1 MWIVTACLSSLFAG
15 ITSILVKLGVKTTDS
30 DVATAIRTTVVL
42 AFAWIMVWVTGCA
55 GEISA
60 LTLPQIAWLAAS
72 GVATGVSWICYFKAL
87 SLADVNKVAPVDK
100 SSVILTVLFSIV
112 VLKEYTLWWL
122 QLICVAV
129 IGIGTL
135 LMIEKK
141 SANGSERAKGGYL
154 WLVLAIIS
162 AVAASLTSV
171 FAKIGMQGV
180 NSTLATAL
188 RTCVVLVIAWAIVI
202 FRGKAAQLGKIN
214 PKELLFI
221 ILSGFATGASWLCF
235 YSAMQQGLVGVV
247 NCIDKLSIVV
257 TVFFSSVVLKE
268 KLSRRALA
276 GLILIVA
283 ATLTM
288 ALAVYF
294 VT

>member
-1 MWIVTACLSSLFAG
+1 MWILTACMSALFAG
-15 ITSILVKLGVKTTDS
+15 VTSILVKLGVKTTDS

-42 AFAWIMVWVTGCA
+42 AFAWIMVWITGCA
-55 GEISA
+55 DGIA
-60 LTLPQIAWLAAS
+60 LLTLPQILWLAAS
-72 GVATGVSWICYFKAL
+72 GIATGVSWICYFKAL

-112 VLKEYTLWWL
+112 VLKEYALWWV
-122 QLICVAV
+122 QLICVAL
-129 IGIGTL
+129 IGAGTF

-141 SANGSERAKGGYL
+141 SVEGQSAKGGYA
-154 WLVLAIIS
+154 WLILAIIS
-162 AVAASLTSV
+162 AVAASLTSI

-188 RTCVVLVIAWAIVI
+188 RTCIVHVIAWAIVL
-202 FRGKAAQLGKIN
+202 FRGKAKKLCAMNL
-214 PKELLFI
+214 KELVFI
-221 ILSGFATGASWLCF
+221 VLSGFATGASWLCF

-247 NCIDKLSIVV
+247 NCIDKLSILL
-257 TVFFSSVVLKE
+257 TVIFSRIVLKE

-276 GLILIVA
+276 GLIIIVA
-283 ATLTM
+283 ATLAM

>member
-1 MWIVTACLSSLFAG
+1 MWILIAFLSSLFAG

-42 AFAWIMVWVTGCA
+42 AFAWVMVWITGCA
-55 GEISA
+55 EQILN
-60 LTLPQIAWLAAS
+60 LTLPQILWLAAS

-87 SLADVNKVAPVDK
+87 SLADVNKVAPIDK
-100 SSVILTVLFSIV
+100 SSVILTVLFSIT
-112 VLKEYTLWWL
+112 VLKEYTLWWV
-122 QLICVAV
+122 QLICVAL
-129 IGIGTL
+129 IGLGTL
-135 LMIEKK
+135 LMIERKAVDGK
-141 SANGSERAKGGYL
+141 SAKGGYL

-162 AVAASLTSV
+162 AVAASLTSI

-188 RTCVVLVIAWAIVI
+188 RTCVVLVIAWAIVL
-202 FRGKAAQLGKIN
+202 FRGKAKKLRGIN
-214 PKELLFI
+214 VKELAFI
-221 ILSGFATGASWLCF
+221 LLSGVATGASWLCF

-247 NCIDKLSIVV
+247 NCIDKLSILITVV
-257 TVFFSSVVLKE
+257 FSRIVLKE
-268 KLSRRALA
+268 KLSRRALV
-276 GLILIVA
+276 GLILIVS
-283 ATLTM
+283 ATLAM